1 MKVGTDGVLL
11 GAWVNLNKATTL
23 LDVGTGTGV
32 IALMLAQRTTSAA
45 TITAVELEHDAFLQ
59 AVENVALS
67 PWPEKVVVAQSAIQ
81 NYFPNHKFDLIVSNP
96 PYFQNS
102 QKPPDEK
109 RELSRHT
116 VTLSFLELIEAVQRL
131 LTDQGKFNVILP
143 NHEGM
148 AFVDLAAKNN
158 FYCSRQWAFRTRQEK
173 PVERWLLEF
182 SRQPTIDKE
191 KGEIVLY
198 KAADVWS
205 DTYKSLTRAFYL
217 KA

>member
-11 GAWVNLNKATTL
+11 GAWTNLGDATTL
-23 LDVGTGTGV
+23 LDIGTGTGV
-32 IALMLAQRTTSAA
+32 IALMLAQRTASTAA
-45 TITAVELEHDAFLQ
+45 IKAVELEHEAFLQ

-67 PWPEKVVVAQSAIQ
+67 PWREKVVVEQSAIQ

-109 RELSRHT
+109 RKLTRHT
-116 VTLSFLELIEAVQRL
+116 VTLSFIELIEAVQRL
-131 LTDQGKFNVILP
+131 LTDHGKFNVILP
-143 NHEGM
+143 NQEGK
-148 AFVDLAAKNN
+148 AFVHLAAKNN
-158 FYCSRQWAFRTRQEK
+158 LYCSRQWGFRTRQGK

-182 SRQPTIDKE
+182 SRQPAEKE
-191 KGEIVLY
+191 EGEIILY
-198 KAADVWS
+198 ETADIWS
-205 DTYKSLTRAFYL
+205 DTYKSLTQAFYL